1 MAERERSGVVVVGV
15 DGSPSS
21 RRALRW
27 ALEQAEA
34 TGAKVAA
41 VLAWQVPRNFGT
53 GVMMMPG
60 AQWDA
65 EARNA
70 LRSAVEPASTKWP
83 RVMVDQRVIEGHPV
97 EVLLREARDA
107 DLLVVG
113 NRGLGGFTGAL
124 LGSVSLRCVTHA
136 VCPVVV
142 IRAKD

>member
-1 MAERERSGVVVVGV
+1 MSDHGSGGRVVVGV

-34 TGAKVAA
+34 TGAKVVA

-53 GVMMMPG
+53 GVMVMPG

-65 EARNA
+65 EARNT
-70 LRSAVEPASTKWP
+70 LRSAVAPASSERP
-83 RVMVDQRVIEGHPV
+83 RVAVEQRVVEGHPV
-97 EVLLREARDA
+97 EVLLHEARDA

-113 NRGLGGFTGAL
+113 NRGLGGFAGAL
-124 LGSVSLRCVTHA
+124 LGSVSQHCVHHA
-136 VCPVVV
+136 TCPVVV
-142 IRAKD
+142 IHDRT